1 MDHVRAAQLSR
12 ENLTSDKEGFVD
24 REVFMDGNEFVD
36 KKLLRYSRDKI

>member
-12 ENLTSDKEGFVD
+12 EILTSYKEGCVD
-24 REVFMDGNEFVD
+24 REVFVDGSEFVD